1 MSYGYDTSGYDTG
14 YSNQGGG
21 LGAGGGFLPQSD
33 FASSQPAGGYSQG
46 GGGGGGGG
54 ADSTNKRGNFSLTP
68 LTIKQ
73 FYSAEY
79 VDDKFRL
86 LGRDLHH
93 FRLVAQV
100 VNVKHTNTGS
110 SIYTVNDGTGEVTCS
125 LYVKDGMEMSAQRV
139 DIADHQYVRV
149 VGYPKNSQN
158 GQRSVGV
165 VDIHL
170 VADFNEVTY
179 HQIEAAYTALKANA
193 PATQRTAG
201 AAASAPITA
210 YGAPVQQQASYMNGG
225 GGGGMASAGAVA
237 GAAVGVGGSSQSV
250 LQAFMHH
257 PSEQG
262 ASVREVAERT
272 GLSLAA
278 VRKAVAELSEEGHLY
293 STIDEDHYK
302 STSE

>member
-1 MSYGYDTSGYDTG
+1 MSYSYDTSGYDTG
-14 YSNQGGG
+14 YSTT
-21 LGAGGGFLPQSD
+21 GASHAGGGGFLPTND
-33 FASSQPAGGYSQG
+33 FPSSQPANGYSQG
-46 GGGGGGGG
+46 GGGGPS
-54 ADSTNKRGNFSLTP
+54 DTTNKRGNFSLVP

-73 FYSAEY
+73 FYSADY

-86 LGRDLHH
+86 QGRDMHH

-125 LYVKDGMEMSAQRV
+125 LYVKDGMEMSMQRV
-139 DIADHQYVRV
+139 DISDHQYVRV
-149 VGYPKNSQN
+149 IGYPKVSNN

-165 VDIHL
+165 VDIKL
-170 VADFNEVTY
+170 VTDFNEVTY

-193 PATQRTAG
+193 PATQR
-201 AAASAPITA
+201 AAATASASTPLTA
-210 YGAPVQQQASYMNGG
+210 YGAPVQQQAAYMNDGSS
-225 GGGGMASAGAVA
+225 GMAGVAVP
-237 GAAVGVGGSSQSV
+237 GVGGPSQVV

-278 VRKAVAELSEEGHLY
+278 VRKAVTELSEDGHLY

-302 STSE
+302 STTE